1 MEMKTNNVVLA
12 NTKSQLSYESPRVD
26 TLRIEMEYGIAS
38 GSVEPAANKQ
48 WEETESQ
55 SHEVNN
61 NFWN

>member
-1 MEMKTNNVVLA
+1 MKTNKVFLA
-12 NTKSQLSYESPRVD
+12 NSTGQLSYESPRVGM
-26 TLRIEMEYGIAS
+26 LQVELEHSIAS
-38 GSVEPAANKQ
+38 GSIEPASNKQ